1 MMARKNLVLE
11 CGRLCLAVLL
21 ATEAGVVM
29 GQQPILPTAPVASG
43 AAERVGAEWE
53 LLVRKGEVTAV
64 TSRMD
69 LRLLAEKALAGLP
82 GEEQERQEFV
92 SQYAKGA
99 TASIQHVLKGFTT
112 YRFLGV
118 VRTNGAGGLV
128 FRGLLPDGAVNYHR
142 YLIEPKSGGEVAV
155 TDVFVVSQG
164 EWLSSTIRWLYLLSE
179 GKRGPGAA
187 AKLQGAP
194 AELVRQ
200 AATVERLLGFMQ
212 QRKYLEFVDAYRGL
226 PETLK
231 EDRTLLQME
240 LVASLAVEPLEFGL
254 ASKAWAKRYPGDPGL
269 DLVTFEKLA
278 VRGEHERSAAALERI
293 EQFIGNDLHLRAL
306 RGAQLARAGQVAIGR
321 QLAMEAVRAEPEL
334 ATGYDALLGIAIRAK
349 EFKEIARILDLVSD
363 HLPVDPREIVQTQ
376 PQYVEFLAAPEGRT
390 WLAKKPDVRAIRQAP
405 LTNAPAPGV
414 ARP

>member
-1 MMARKNLVLE
+1 
-11 CGRLCLAVLL
+11 
-21 ATEAGVVM
+21 
-29 GQQPILPTAPVASG
+29 
-43 AAERVGAEWE
+43 
-53 LLVRKGEVTAV
+53 
-64 TSRMD
+64 
-69 LRLLAEKALAGLP
+69 
-82 GEEQERQEFV
+82 
-92 SQYAKGA
+92 
-99 TASIQHVLKGFTT
+99 
-112 YRFLGV
+112 
-118 VRTNGAGGLV
+118 
-128 FRGLLPDGAVNYHR
+128 
-142 YLIEPKSGGEVAV
+142 
-155 TDVFVVSQG
+155 
-164 EWLSSTIRWLYLLSE
+164 
-179 GKRGPGAA
+179 
-187 AKLQGAP
+187 
-194 AELVRQ
+194 
-200 AATVERLLGFMQ
+200 LLGFMQ

>member
-1 MMARKNLVLE
+1 MMAWKNLVSGW
-11 CGRLCLAVLL
+11 CRVVLALVLGS
-21 ATEAGVVM
+21 AAGFVL
-29 GQQPILPTAPVASG
+29 GQQPILPATPVASG

-82 GEEQERQEFV
+82 GDEDARQEFV
-92 SQYAKGA
+92 TQYAKGA
-99 TASIQHVLKGFTT
+99 SANFQHVLKGFTS
-112 YRFLGV
+112 YRFLGA
-118 VRTNGAGGLV
+118 VRTNPAGGLV

-142 YLIEPKSGGEVAV
+142 YLIEPKAGGEVAV

-179 GKRGPGAA
+179 GKRGPGPA
-187 AKLQGAP
+187 AKLQGAQ
-194 AELVRQ
+194 ADLVRQ
-200 AATVERLLGFMQ
+200 AAAVERLLAFMQ
-212 QRKYLEFVDAYRGL
+212 QRKYLEFVDAYRAL

-231 EDRTLLQME
+231 EDRTLLQMQ

-306 RGAQLARAGQVAIGR
+306 RGAQLARGGQVAAGR
-321 QLAMEAVRAEPEL
+321 QLAMEAVRAEPDL
-334 ATGYDALLGIAIRAK
+334 VTGYDVLLGIAIRAK
-349 EFKEIARILDLVSD
+349 EFKEIARILDQVGD

-376 PQYVEFLAAPEGRT
+376 PQYVDFLAAPEGRQ
-390 WLAKKPDVRAIRQAP
+390 WLAKKPDIRAARRAP
-405 LTNAPAPGV
+405 MTNGPAPGV